1 MDTLQPIRIEYS
13 PSPWY
18 KSLLMKGSDLC
29 LHILFGLDKVEIAV
43 IQNETEVRGHYTNLL
58 TDKNPKLV
66 SLDYL

>member
-1 MDTLQPIRIEYS
+1 
-13 PSPWY
+13 
-18 KSLLMKGSDLC
+18 MKVSDVC

-66 SLDYL
+66 SLDYLKKVIRTRQDMNVW